1 MNKESNDYKLLER
14 IKKFDKEAF
23 NEFYKKNEPL
33 VFSLLKK
40 YTYKTNDYEE
50 LLMCAKYGLVMAI
63 FRFDLNQDVEFST
76 YAVPVILGELKGYF
90 KSLNILKVP
99 RRLQDINKKISNA
112 NDIILEK
119 YNRSATIEE
128 ICMLTNETKEEII
141 EALGSSLKVDYL
153 DEDISEDTKRI
164 DLVSDGN
171 KSLIEQMDLQLALEQ
186 LNKKERL
193 IIELRYFY
201 GLTQSEIS
209 QRLNISQVQIS
220 RIEAKTL
227 QKLKEL
233 LV

>member
-1 MNKESNDYKLLER
+1 
-14 IKKFDKEAF
+14 
-23 NEFYKKNEPL
+23 
-33 VFSLLKK
+33 
-40 YTYKTNDYEE
+40 
-50 LLMCAKYGLVMAI
+50 MCAKYGLVMAI

-128 ICMLTNETKEEII
+128 ICMLTNESKEEII

-193 IIELRYFY
+193 IIELRYFD

>member
-14 IKKFDKEAF
+14 IKKSDKEAF

-33 VFSLLKK
+33 VYSLLKK
-40 YTYKTNDYEE
+40 YIHKTNDYEE

-63 FRFDLNQDVEFST
+63 YRFDLNQDVEFST
-76 YAVPVILGELKGYF
+76 YAVPLILGELRSYF
-90 KSLNILKVP
+90 KNLNILKIP
-99 RRLQDINKKISNA
+99 RRLQEINKKISNA
-112 NDIILEK
+112 NGFILEK
-119 YNRSATIEE
+119 YQRSATIEE
-128 ICMLTNETKEEII
+128 ICELTNESKEDII
-141 EALGSSLKVDYL
+141 EALGSTLKVDYL
-153 DEDISEDTKRI
+153 DEDLSEDTKKI
-164 DLVSDGN
+164 DLVSDN

-193 IIELRYFY
+193 IIELRYFD